1 MRPYLVLCAVVLIA
15 VSAFGQQPVPPRIYG
30 PCILGC
36 GPFVPLVTTPMV
48 SLQQVSPNPVGASN
62 ATTGLI
68 AGATN
73 STLSQVSG
81 NTSSVYTE
89 PVWYQGGGAPL
100 MTSAVHLWPEQA
112 EHPMHSMKE
121 MREGHGPREEA
132 RSEWIYFS
140 GSEHTVNGMG
150 AAAAAKSVKKA
161 ARTYTNDD
169 VERQNQNNGNVKM
182 KGKSEKL

>member
-1 MRPYLVLCAVVLIA
+1 
-15 VSAFGQQPVPPRIYG
+15 
-30 PCILGC
+30 
-36 GPFVPLVTTPMV
+36 MV
-48 SLQQVSPNPVGASN
+48 SLEQVSPNPVGASN

-89 PVWYQGGGAPL
+89 PVWYEGGGAPL
-100 MTSAVHLWPEQA
+100 MTSAVHLWPEPVGHHMRA
-112 EHPMHSMKE
+112 MHDMH
-121 MREGHGPREEA
+121 EGHGPREEA
-132 RSEWIYFS
+132 RRAEWIYFS

-169 VERQNQNNGNVKM
+169 VERQNQNHGNVEY

>member
-1 MRPYLVLCAVVLIA
+1 
-15 VSAFGQQPVPPRIYG
+15 
-30 PCILGC
+30 
-36 GPFVPLVTTPMV
+36 MV

-100 MTSAVHLWPEQA
+100 TTSAVHLWPEPVGHHMRA
-112 EHPMHSMKE
+112 MHDMH
-121 MREGHGPREEA
+121 EGKGAREEA
-132 RSEWIYFS
+132 RAEWIYFS

-150 AAAAAKSVKKA
+150 AAAAAKGAKKA
-161 ARTYTNDD
+161 GRTYTNDD

>member
-1 MRPYLVLCAVVLIA
+1 MRPYLVLCTMVLIA
-15 VSAFGQQPVPPRIYG
+15 VTAFGQQPNPRIYG
-30 PCILGC
+30 PCYFGC
-36 GPFVPLVTTPMV
+36 GPFIPLVTTPMV

-62 ATTGLI
+62 ATIGLI

-73 STLSQVSG
+73 STLSQISG

-100 MTSAVHLWPEQA
+100 TTSAVRLWA
-112 EHPMHSMKE
+112 EPTGHPMHAMHEEK
-121 MREGHGPREEA
+121 GTREEPRTA
-132 RSEWIYFS
+132 WVYIS
-140 GSEHTVNGMG
+140 GVEQTMGPMGSAG
-150 AAAAAKSVKKA
+150 AAKGGRKA

-182 KGKSEKL
+182 KGKTEKL

>member
-1 MRPYLVLCAVVLIA
+1 MRPYFFSCVIVLIA
-15 VSAFGQQPVPPRIYG
+15 VTTFGQQPNPKIYG
-30 PCILGC
+30 PCNFGC
-36 GPFVPLVTTPMV
+36 GPFIPLVTTPMV

-73 STLSQVSG
+73 STLSQISG

-89 PVWYQGGGAPL
+89 PVWYEGGGAPL
-100 MTSAVHLWPEQA
+100 TTSAVHLWPEPTG
-112 EHPMHSMKE
+112 HTMHA
-121 MREGHGPREEA
+121 MREEHGAKEEA
-132 RSEWIYFS
+132 RTTWVYFS
-140 GSEHTVNGMG
+140 GIEHTLNPIG
-150 AAAAAKSVKKA
+150 AAKGGKKA
-161 ARTYTNDD
+161 ARTYTNED

>member
-1 MRPYLVLCAVVLIA
+1 
-15 VSAFGQQPVPPRIYG
+15 
-30 PCILGC
+30 
-36 GPFVPLVTTPMV
+36 MV

-62 ATTGLI
+62 ATTGLV

-73 STLSQVSG
+73 STLSQVSE

-100 MTSAVHLWPEQA
+100 TASAVHLWPEPVA
-112 EHPMHSMKE
+112 HPMHAMHDKH
-121 MREGHGPREEA
+121 EGHGPREEA
-132 RSEWIYFS
+132 RTAWVYFS
-140 GSEHTVNGMG
+140 GVEHTGYTMG
-150 AAAAAKSVKKA
+150 AAEAAKGGKKA
-161 ARTYTNDD
+161 AKTYTNDD